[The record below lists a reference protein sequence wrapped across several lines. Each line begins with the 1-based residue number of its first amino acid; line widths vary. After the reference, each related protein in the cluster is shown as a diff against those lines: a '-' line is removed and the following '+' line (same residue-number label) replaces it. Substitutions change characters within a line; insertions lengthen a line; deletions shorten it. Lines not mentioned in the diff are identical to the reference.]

1 MFIYVKMSQEIKKKI
16 PESKLIQLEEQIEKT
31 TTGVGNYMFI
41 T

>member
-1 MFIYVKMSQEIKKKI
+1 MFIYVKMSQEIKKI

-31 TTGVGNYMFI
+31 ATGVGNYMFL